1 MGITTKRNTASTST
15 TRHLGFF
22 NERMITGVVKKE
34 FEGETLGIAFRDE
47 KGGVVLGK
55 LMSRFEKETE
65 LVSGLKVL
73 HINGTP
79 VESATHAATLV
90 RSAPAGNSIAVAVD
104 AISIK
109 VTKKWRSD
117 KTGLLLE
124 GSADG
129 VRVSQVN
136 AKGYFPTLQ
145 TGQKLVAING
155 LQVLNLKHAV
165 NMLTNN
171 KNLHIV
177 VVTEDDETM
186 YSSSRSLGSYSPS
199 SSVMD
204 EVELL
209 EPIHFQMQ
217 DFEEEEVGIVAATA
231 SNATAVAAQ

>member
-1 MGITTKRNTASTST
+1 MGLNTKRNGASSSSA
-15 TRHLGFF
+15 RHLGFF
-22 NERMITGVVKKE
+22 NERMITAVVKKE
-34 FEGETLGIAFRDE
+34 FDGETLGIAFRDE

-79 VESATHAATLV
+79 MESATQAATLV
-90 RSAPAGNSIAVAVD
+90 RSAKGGDNIIVAVD
-104 AISIK
+104 AMCLK

-117 KTGLLLE
+117 KTGLVLE
-124 GSADG
+124 ASTDNV
-129 VRVSQVN
+129 VRISQVN

-145 TGQKLVAING
+145 QGQKLVAING

-171 KNLHIV
+171 KTLSVV
-177 VVTEDDETM
+177 VVTEDCDETM

-217 DFEEEEVGIVAATA
+217 DFEEEE
-231 SNATAVAAQ
+231 TAVVAVH

>member
-1 MGITTKRNTASTST
+1 MGLNTKRITASTSS

-47 KGGVVLGK
+47 KGGVVLGR
-55 LMSRFEKETE
+55 LNSRFEKETD

-79 VESATHAATLV
+79 VESATHGATLV
-90 RSAPAGNSIAVAVD
+90 RSAPAGCSINVAVD
-104 AISIK
+104 AMSIK

-129 VRVSQVN
+129 VRISQVN
-136 AKGYFPTLQ
+136 DKGYFPTLQ
-145 TGQKLVAING
+145 PGQKLVAING
-155 LQVLNLKHAV
+155 LPVQNLKHAV

-171 KNLHIV
+171 KTLHIV
-177 VVTEDDETM
+177 VVTDDDDTM
-186 YSSSRSLGSYSPS
+186 YSSSSRSLGSYSPS

-217 DFEEEEVGIVAATA
+217 DLEEEEVVAAVV
-231 SNATAVAAQ
+231 VAAQ

>member
-1 MGITTKRNTASTST
+1 MVLNTKRNTASTSS

-22 NERMITGVVKKE
+22 NERMINGVVQKQ
-34 FEGETLGIAFRDE
+34 FDGETLGIAFRDE
-47 KGGVVLGK
+47 KGSVVLGK
-55 LMSRFEKETE
+55 LSARFEKETE

-79 VESATHAATLV
+79 VESATQAATLV
-90 RSAPAGNSIAVAVD
+90 RSAPAGTQIVVAVD
-104 AISIK
+104 AICLK

-124 GSADG
+124 GSTDG

-136 AKGYFPTLQ
+136 DKGYFPTLQ
-145 TGQKLVAING
+145 QGQKLVAING
-155 LQVLNLKHAV
+155 LAVLNLKHAV

-171 KNLHIV
+171 KTLSVV

-186 YSSSRSLGSYSPS
+186 YSSSHSLGSYSPS

-217 DFEEEEVGIVAATA
+217 DFEEEEVVPVI
-231 SNATAVAAQ
+231 AAQ